1 MKRFFTLI
9 AGLLLVSSGAFAQEK
24 WKTINTNPN
33 MEGEQDPLW
42 SSYWCHDWRTN
53 VEFNEE
59 SGQKYDASSSNELSP
74 GQFQGFAE
82 IIEDPVKPGN
92 HCARVIIR
100 SKEEADALGN
110 PTTDSGNNKPDW
122 TEWDSQFFIYATETI
137 PEGKDLKLTLKV
149 RGEKAGTLQTQAHY
163 EPGNYNHYQLFG
175 DLEYTTEWKKYEFP
189 IVQVSSSHTQESNGK
204 FFQSVAFN
212 LSTMRDG
219 NVVYFDDIKLQVR
232 DHQDAQPTDETG
244 WFNFIP
250 KGTLAEMELNL
261 ANGTFTNFTSREG
274 AVGKDLPSKVI
285 DYEGVPTLTLQ
296 SIGYNATYEST
307 KQIEA
312 TDPETGETL
321 KDEEGNTIMK
331 DTVIVTDIYIRESG
345 DTVKKND
352 GSLGVEDWATQF
364 FVSSPHVFQQ
374 GEKLKIKFR
383 YRADKPATVQ
393 TQMHNGPGNYLWY
406 QMLGD
411 LNFTEEWQE
420 FDQEVEISSNQKG
433 GTTIAFNCNVLKDV
447 NNYYFQFDEFSAG
460 KGFVT
465 ISDRTLKREDLK
477 LPVPEAENEVNI
489 KLDMTPMVETL
500 GIDDL
505 TDFLNENA
513 MRVLVREI
521 IPGDE
526 PDDDPEIKESISGG
540 MQPTTGIFINAY
552 GSYVDEE
559 EGINITFPEEG
570 IEGNIATLN
579 VFNLNGAVKA
589 GEPIETKLCF
599 ENDDWFYTY
608 DVALIT
614 PAEYEDAMGI
624 SVLKSDKKFSGA
636 IYDLTGRKVSK
647 AAKGLYIKDGKKFFI
662 K

>member
-24 WKTINTNPN
+24 WKTINTNPT

-42 SSYWCHDWRTN
+42 SSYWCHDWRLN
-53 VEFNEE
+53 VEFNPE
-59 SGQKYDASSSNELSP
+59 SNQKYDEKSATEVSP

-100 SKEEADALGN
+100 SKEEADAAGN

-137 PEGKDLKLTLKV
+137 PEGKELRLTMKV
-149 RGEKAGTLQTQAHY
+149 RGEKNGTMQTQAHY

-175 DLEYTTEWKKYEFP
+175 DIEYTTEWKKIE
-189 IVQVSSSHTQESNGK
+189 VTATVTSSHTQESNGK

-219 NVVYFDDIKLQVR
+219 NVVYFDDVRLQVR
-232 DHQDAQPTDETG
+232 DPQEAQPDDDSG
-244 WFNFIP
+244 WFNFLP
-250 KGTLAEMELNL
+250 KGTLSEMELNL
-261 ANGTFTNFTSREG
+261 ANGKFTNFTSREG
-274 AVGKDLPSKVI
+274 AVGKDLPAKVI
-285 DYEGVPTLTLQ
+285 DVDGVPTLTLQ
-296 SIGYNATYEST
+296 SIGYNATDEST

-331 DTVIVTDIYIRESG
+331 DTVIVTKIYIRENG

-364 FVSSPHVFQQ
+364 FVSSPHKFQK
-374 GEKLKIKFR
+374 GEKMVVRFK
-383 YRADKPATVQ
+383 YRADKEATVA
-393 TQMHNGPGNYLWY
+393 TQLHNGPGAYVAHGL
-406 QMLGD
+406 LGN
-411 LNFTEEWQE
+411 LNFTDEWQV
-420 FDQEVEISSNQKG
+420 FNDTVTVNNS
-433 GTTIAFNCNVLKDV
+433 GTTIAFNCNALKEV
-447 NNYYFQFDEFSAG
+447 NNYYFQFDEFSVG
-460 KGFVT
+460 KSFVT
-465 ISDRTLKREDLK
+465 IDDRTLKREDLK
-477 LPVPEAENEVNI
+477 LPVPDAENEVNI
-489 KLDMTPMVETL
+489 KLDMTPMIETL
-500 GIDDL
+500 GIDNL

-521 IPGDE
+521 IPGEE
-526 PDDDPEIKESISGG
+526 PGEDPEIKESISGG

-589 GEPIETKLCF
+589 GEPIDTKLCF
-599 ENDDWFYTY
+599 ESDEWFYTY
-608 DVALIT
+608 DVTFIT

-636 IYDLTGRKVSK
+636 IYDLTGRKVNK
-647 AAKGLYIKDGKKFFI
+647 AVKGLYIKDGKKFFI